1 MPSHLHENLVEM
13 FRERPEF
20 AAELLADPLGIPVPA
35 FEQANLSSAELNNV
49 LPTEFRADLVVNLTK
64 ADVPVLAVVIEAQLG
79 TDDQKRRSWPA
90 YVGTLHARLGCPI
103 VLLVVCAKASTATWC
118 ATPIPFGIPNLIL
131 TPVVIGPRQV
141 PPVTDPAAARN
152 TPELT
157 VLSTLAYGNEG
168 PDQKLIF
175 EAFLS
180 ALNVLEQDHAERYA
194 DVVMTSLDS
203 AARTYLEALMT
214 TTPYRYQSDF
224 ALRYFN
230 KGQAEGEIKGEI
242 KAVLTVLDARGVE
255 LTGEMRKRI
264 SECTDADQLD
274 LWIKRAVTAVTA
286 DELFA

>member
-35 FEQANLSSAELNNV
+35 FEQAQLSSAELNNV
-49 LPTEFRADLVVNLTK
+49 LPTEFRADLVVSLTN
-64 ADVPVLAVVIEAQLG
+64 ADRPVLAVVIEAQLR

-103 VLLVVCAKASTATWC
+103 VLLVVCPKAATATWC
-118 ATPIPFGIPNLIL
+118 AMPIPFGVPDLIL

-141 PPVTDPAAARN
+141 PLITDPIAARD
-152 TPELT
+152 TPELA
-157 VLSTLAYGNEG
+157 VLSALAYGNRR
-168 PDQKLIF
+168 PHRKLIF
-175 EAFLS
+175 ESFLS
-180 ALNVLEQDHAERYA
+180 ALNVLEPHHAKRYA
-194 DVVMTSLDS
+194 DVVMATLRS

-224 ALRYFN
+224 ARRYFGQ
-230 KGQAEGEIKGEI
+230 GQAE
-242 KAVLTVLDARGVE
+242 AVLTIVDVRGVE
-255 LTGEMRKRI
+255 LTDEMRERI
-264 SECTDADQLD
+264 SDCTDADQLE

-286 DELFA
+286 DDLFA